1 MLPLAGAGLK
11 LSHPTFAKPNMYSAL
26 LLTTGTLL
34 VSLHASEATHTKIF
48 VAAPSRRSL
57 ISKKG
62 SAVWGNGQRKQL
74 TAAPAEQG
82 RKVVGVS

>member
-1 MLPLAGAGLK
+1 MFPLAGAGLK

-34 VSLHASEATHTKIF
+34 VSLHASEPPLTKIF

-57 ISKKG
+57 ILKKG
-62 SAVWGNGQRKQL
+62 SAVGGMFASANV
-74 TAAPAEQG
+74 TG
-82 RKVVGVS
+82 RKFHS